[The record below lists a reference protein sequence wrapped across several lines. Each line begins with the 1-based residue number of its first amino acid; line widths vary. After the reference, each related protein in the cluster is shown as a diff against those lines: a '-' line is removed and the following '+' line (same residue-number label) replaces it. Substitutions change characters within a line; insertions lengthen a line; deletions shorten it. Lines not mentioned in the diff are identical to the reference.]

1 VPIVAPAHP
10 QNRHRPAFG
19 RCCPLRRRRHQC
31 PRRSKAAGSGGASK
45 FSSSETARSDDDSR
59 GSDDDSRKRSGSH
72 KVRSRDG
79 GTPPPGP
86 MRHSL
91 KASRRLLLREEELSY
106 CSPGTCV
113 RGRFA
118 SRHSTHTEGDS
129 SASAQRWPQSRICVA
144 PVNPCA
150 TAPAPWQYS
159 PRSAELH
166 RG

>member
-1 VPIVAPAHP
+1 MCTPHP
-10 QNRHRPAFG
+10 PYARWI
-19 RCCPLRRRRHQC
+19 RCSTMCRRRGGA
-31 PRRSKAAGSGGASK
+31 RSYQQQAAGSGEASK
-45 FSSSETARSDDDSR
+45 FSSSDTARSDDDSR

-79 GTPPPGP
+79 GYT
-86 MRHSL
+86 
-91 KASRRLLLREEELSY
+91 ASWAELLREEELSY

-144 PVNPCA
+144 PVNPRA

-159 PRSAELH
+159 PPLEILRPC
-166 RG
+166 RV

>member
-1 VPIVAPAHP
+1 MCTPHP
-10 QNRHRPAFG
+10 PYARWI
-19 RCCPLRRRRHQC
+19 RCSTMCRRRGGA
-31 PRRSKAAGSGGASK
+31 RSYQQQAAGSGEASK
-45 FSSSETARSDDDSR
+45 FSSSDTARSDDDSR

-91 KASRRLLLREEELSY
+91 KASRRLVLREEELSY